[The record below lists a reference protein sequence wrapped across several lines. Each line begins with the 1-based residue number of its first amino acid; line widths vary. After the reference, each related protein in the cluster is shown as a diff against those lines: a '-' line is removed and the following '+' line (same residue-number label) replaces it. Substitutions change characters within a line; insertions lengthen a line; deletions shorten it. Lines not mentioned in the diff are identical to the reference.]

1 MYKIK
6 CTSYDFYFSLGH
18 SISYIL
24 IYWIEHVKDFVLNI
38 LRTVILYSAIN

>member
-6 CTSYDFYFSLGH
+6 CTSYDFHFSLEH

-24 IYWIEHVKDFVLNI
+24 IYWIEHVKDLVSNI
-38 LRTVILYSAIN
+38 MRTVILYSAIN